1 MVAMANKVH
10 FVHWAVTVALV
21 SALLACSSGPGRSP
35 EAGAT
40 GSGSPTPTAGATDP
54 AAPSASPTPPPTPAG
69 LPDAADGSRLSACRD
84 GRCEVV
90 IGEEKTIQLDQRLG
104 LYSLTVFRIEGD
116 EVMLAAAM
124 PGGGNF
130 ACEGDDRC
138 EVSIQGGSG
147 GVGTGHFTAHAG
159 ARLLLA
165 ELRVTVVAVAQNRA
179 VLQLSNS

>member
-1 MVAMANKVH
+1 MANKVH
-10 FVHWAVTVALV
+10 FVRWSVVVALMSV
-21 SALLACSSGPGRSP
+21 LAACSPGGEP
-35 EAGAT
+35 EAGSA
-40 GSGSPTPTAGATDP
+40 GSGSPTPTADAP
-54 AAPSASPTPPPTPAG
+54 AASPTPTPSPSPTNAG

-90 IGEEKTIQLDQRLG
+90 VGAEKTIQFDRRLG
-104 LYSLTVFRIEGD
+104 LYSLTVFRVEGD
-116 EVMLAAAM
+116 EIMLNVAM
-124 PGGGNF
+124 RDGGNF

-147 GVGTGHFTAHAG
+147 GGSGHFTAHAG

-165 ELRVTVVAVAQNRA
+165 ELRVTVVAVAEGRA